1 MNELSIE
8 IQTYA
13 SDTTTEKS
21 AQVAIGL
28 AAWLDSFW
36 IPTQRRKYPLIN
48 FCLCDTRLCIT
59 SDDNCDSWTKLVS
72 ATLKKVIVE
81 DLGNMN
87 AVELLKTIPFNDSN
101 SRGLENLQELAKA
114 LQVKVVFCENGR
126 PEGQIFEKVLYN
138 QKHFVALPLET
149 VRQGNCLSLVQA
161 IE

>member
-59 SDDNCDSWTKLVS
+59 CDDNCDSWTKLVS

-114 LQVKVVFCENGR
+114 LQVKVVFCENGHVLLV
-126 PEGQIFEKVLYN
+126 GQKA
-138 QKHFVALPLET
+138 K
-149 VRQGNCLSLVQA
+149 LSKKCFTIRNILSHYHWRLSGKEIA
-161 IE
+161 FP